1 MIRKIEYKN
10 KPKFVKLQDSKTR
23 SLEKNPTSLGKPIK
37 FNKETYI
44 IKQENGV
51 YKDPEDRNRI
61 SWLWAK
67 LIIISPIVIKRRDL
81 NKAWL
86 NRWKKE
92 RLKRPKEKDI
102 PMKPKC
108 LRVERAISFFK
119 SFSKTVLKPA

>member
-1 MIRKIEYKN
+1 LIRKIEYKN

-61 SWLWAK
+61 S
-67 LIIISPIVIKRRDL
+67 
-81 NKAWL
+81 
-86 NRWKKE
+86 
-92 RLKRPKEKDI
+92 
-102 PMKPKC
+102 
-108 LRVERAISFFK
+108 
-119 SFSKTVLKPA
+119 